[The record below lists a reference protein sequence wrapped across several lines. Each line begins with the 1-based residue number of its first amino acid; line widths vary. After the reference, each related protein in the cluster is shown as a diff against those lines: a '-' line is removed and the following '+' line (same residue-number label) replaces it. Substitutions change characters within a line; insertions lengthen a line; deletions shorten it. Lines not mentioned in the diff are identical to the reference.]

1 MSKWGALSELIDDQL
16 ADDIAAGTLTQ
27 EGGHRGS
34 ANTAVVAY
42 LKQEL
47 DRLGEDEL
55 RRRMQ
60 EAVEHYE
67 KQGSYS
73 ACINV
78 LFNRKRHTSSSWLW
92 WSSVPGCYS
101 SRRG

>member
-1 MSKWGALSELIDDQL
+1 MPNWSALSKQIDEQL
-16 ADDIAAGTLTQ
+16 ADDVASGTLAQ

-60 EAVEHYE
+60 DAVEHYG

-73 ACINV
+73 TCVNL
-78 LFNRKRHTSSSWLW
+78 LFRALER
-92 WSSVPGCYS
+92 YQ
-101 SRRG
+101 